1 MAIAITNPN
10 SSKAYV
16 FAEKAEDL
24 TVTGLSTSSNVTIA
38 VYLGG
43 SSVASFEL
51 TPHPVSAS
59 VVVRFREIL
68 NAILPRISNTVPS
81 TTASYTNPVYV
92 RATQSGTSVDTSTMF
107 CFRGGIDTLET
118 SFSHTTHWMTW
129 KPQVTRTYQWGKEVL
144 SFIKPKST
152 SRTIYAKIYFADGT
166 SSTVTLGTF
175 SSSSTQVSICSVNCS
190 YSRIKGFS
198 SAANKTVLAYDVYG
212 GDIMAHRFIV
222 KPTRLSQREFL
233 FMNSLGVLDTAFA
246 TGDVSRD
253 TESEIATARISGQEV
268 ELTNDA
274 VEHFKVNTGGLR
286 KRRDMDQWQDFF
298 RSSDRWVLLQGDDQ
312 RRIVIDSIESDM
324 TEHKLSGTS
333 FTYHYADRFSGRH
346 YSDTA
351 LPAFDYS
358 NYEND

>member
-1 MAIAITNPN
+1 MAIAISNPN

-38 VYLGG
+38 VYLNG

-81 TTASYTNPVYV
+81 TTSSYTNTVYV

-107 CFRGGIDTLET
+107 CFRGGFDVLET
-118 SFSHTTHWMTW
+118 SFPHTTHWMTW
-129 KPQVTRTYQWGKEVL
+129 KPQVTRTYKWAKEIL
-144 SFIKPKST
+144 SFIKPKLT
-152 SRTIYAKIYFADGT
+152 SRTIFARIYFDDGT
-166 SSTVTLGTF
+166 SNVVDLGAF
-175 SSSSTQVSICSVNCS
+175 SSVSTQVTICSANCS
-190 YSRIKGFS
+190 YSRIKGYGY
-198 SAANKTVLAYDVYG
+198 AANKTVLAYDVYV
-212 GDIMAHRFIV
+212 GDILAHRFIV
-222 KPTRLSQREFL
+222 EPTRLRQREFL
-233 FMNSLGVLDTAFA
+233 FVNSLGVLDTVFA

-253 TESEIATARISGQEV
+253 TESEIATARIDGQDV

-274 VEHFKVNTGGLR
+274 VEHFKVNSGGLR

-298 RSSDRWVLLQGDDQ
+298 RSTDRWVLLQGDEP

-324 TEHKLSGTS
+324 TEHTLSGVS
-333 FTYHYADRFSGRH
+333 FTYHLADRFTGR
-346 YSDTA
+346 YYDDSA
-351 LPAFDYS
+351 LPAFDPS
-358 NYEND
+358 DIDLQ